1 VSEPTP
7 VYVRVEDAAPSA
19 DPDDTLDD
27 IFGSADDDEGDDPFS
42 AMYRRTFDGLVFTVK
57 GEEIQAHMTQV
68 REAAAKKL
76 VELAEGT
83 PSPEAAMMMS
93 MYDLVVRNTRY
104 LLDHLVTEA
113 DYILTQADM
122 LNLGLLERFEGLGMQ
137 VG

>member
-1 VSEPTP
+1 
-7 VYVRVEDAAPSA
+7 
-19 DPDDTLDD
+19 
-27 IFGSADDDEGDDPFS
+27 
-42 AMYRRTFDGLVFTVK
+42 
-57 GEEIQAHMTQV
+57 
-68 REAAAKKL
+68 
-76 VELAEGT
+76 
-83 PSPEAAMMMS
+83 